1 MTDPGCFRDDEPAR
15 MLALFRY
22 GVIAPLAER
31 EDLARG
37 EVSALVEEIAGR
49 THYRPGKGPVR
60 VSPRT
65 VYGWWRSYRSGGI
78 EALRPKR
85 RKDHGQSRVL
95 EAKLLERAVALRQE
109 NPKRTTTTL
118 LDILDLE
125 QHFAQRSAPHRA
137 TLDRHLARRGVSR
150 RQMKVFATAPTIR
163 LHVDHFGDLW
173 LGDYHHGPLVLGPDG
188 QPTTSKL
195 GAFLDH
201 ASRYPVADRYYL
213 AEDLATLRDSLLRA
227 LLRWGP
233 SEKVYV
239 DRGAVYRSDQ
249 LAYSLQRIGT
259 QLVHSRAYYSQGRG
273 AIERWWQTIA
283 AFEDEVAARPELLT
297 LHELNRLW
305 EAYRERR
312 YCEVR
317 HSSLGRSPNEAV
329 ADVTPRP
336 LDPQLARELFLVR
349 VDRKVHRKD
358 ATVAV
363 LGRRFLCDGSLRG
376 RRVDVRFDPSDL
388 GSVLIFDGGQRLQ
401 RAFPQP
407 LNARP
412 EPPPVQ
418 ELPPPTVDY
427 LALVRQD
434 YDRKLLERARPLAY
448 AELSTDPGFTV
459 EHYLDVVRQLA
470 GLTPQPATDREI
482 RDFWD
487 TFGPLPESLVRSACE
502 HAVRLHGR
510 GRHARV
516 YLHALKT
523 LVLAHWKQNRKETP

>member
-1 MTDPGCFRDDEPAR
+1 
-15 MLALFRY
+15 
-22 GVIAPLAER
+22 
-31 EDLARG
+31 
-37 EVSALVEEIAGR
+37 
-49 THYRPGKGPVR
+49 VR

-65 VYGWWRSYRSGGI
+65 VYGWWRCFRLGGI

-95 EAKLLERAVALRQE
+95 EAKLLERAAALRKE

-118 LDILDLE
+118 LDILVLE
-125 QHFAQRSAPHRA
+125 QHFAQRNAPHRA
-137 TLDRHLARRGVSR
+137 TLDRHLARRGASR
-150 RQMKVFATAPTIR
+150 RQMKVLATAPTIR
-163 LHVDHFGDLW
+163 LHFEHFGDLW

-188 QPTTSKL
+188 QPATSKL

-317 HSSLGRSPNEAV
+317 HSSLGCSPKEAV

-336 LDPQLARELFLVR
+336 LDPQLARELF
-349 VDRKVHRKD
+349 
-358 ATVAV
+358 
-363 LGRRFLCDGSLRG
+363 
-376 RRVDVRFDPSDL
+376 
-388 GSVLIFDGGQRLQ
+388 
-401 RAFPQP
+401 
-407 LNARP
+407 
-412 EPPPVQ
+412 
-418 ELPPPTVDY
+418 
-427 LALVRQD
+427 
-434 YDRKLLERARPLAY
+434 
-448 AELSTDPGFTV
+448 
-459 EHYLDVVRQLA
+459 
-470 GLTPQPATDREI
+470 
-482 RDFWD
+482 
-487 TFGPLPESLVRSACE
+487 
-502 HAVRLHGR
+502 
-510 GRHARV
+510 
-516 YLHALKT
+516 
-523 LVLAHWKQNRKETP
+523 

>member
-1 MTDPGCFRDDEPAR
+1 MTENGCFRDDEPAR

-22 GVIAPLAER
+22 GVIAPLAEQ
-31 EDLARG
+31 ESFARG
-37 EVSALVEEIAGR
+37 EVSALVEEIASR
-49 THYRPGKGPVR
+49 THYRPGTGPVR
-60 VSPRT
+60 VSRRT
-65 VYGWWRSYRSGGI
+65 VYGWWRCFRRGGI

-85 RKDHGQSRVL
+85 RKDHGRPRAL
-95 EAKLLERAVALRQE
+95 EAALLDRAVALRKE

-125 QHFAQRSAPHRA
+125 KHFVQRSAPHRA
-137 TLDRHLARRGVSR
+137 TLDRHLTRRGASR
-150 RQMKVFATAPTIR
+150 RQMKVLAVAPTIR
-163 LHVDHFGDLW
+163 MHFEHFGDLW
-173 LGDYHHGPLVLGPDG
+173 IGDYHHGPLVLAPDG
-188 QPTTSKL
+188 QPATAKL

-201 ASRYPVADRYYL
+201 STRYPVADRYYL
-213 AEDLATLRDSLLRA
+213 AEDLASLRDTLLRA

-273 AIERWWQTIA
+273 AVERWWQTIEG
-283 AFEDEVAARPELLT
+283 FEHEVSRRDELLT

-317 HSSLGRSPNEAV
+317 HSALGQSPNEAV
-329 ADVTPRP
+329 ADVTRRP
-336 LDPQLARELFLVR
+336 IDPQLARELFLVR

-363 LGRRFLCDGSLRG
+363 LGRRFLCDASLRG
-376 RRVDVRFDPSDL
+376 RKVEIRFDPSDL
-388 GSVLIFDGGQRLQ
+388 ASVLIFDGGQRFQ

-412 EPPPVQ
+412 EPAEVH
-418 ELPPPTVDY
+418 ELPEPTVDY
-427 LALVRQD
+427 LALVRED

-448 AELSTDPGFTV
+448 VELSTDPGFDG
-459 EHYLDVVRQLA
+459 EQFLKLVRQLA
-470 GLTPQPATDREI
+470 GLTPQGAQDREI
-482 RDFWD
+482 SAFWD
-487 TFGPLPESLVRSACE
+487 TFGPLPESLVRIACE

-510 GRHARV
+510 GRHPRV

-523 LVLAHWKQNRKETP
+523 LVLAHFKQNRKEIP